1 MAAQADDSSA
11 EEAVT
16 LQVLLGAL
24 CLVAGA
30 STASVF
36 LRTIEGSTAA
46 AVVAFAEDPLALRTR
61 HFPEVYTLAS
71 SHHLFRFSLLL
82 TEICV
87 PLLLALSQYIL
98 YFTTVHI
105 LLCATVCVICSL
117 VPLLTALLSAVTY
130 AGLHVAMF
138 CLQHRLLLRDL
149 MCTCT

>member
-1 MAAQADDSSA
+1 MAAQAGDSSA

-61 HFPEVYTLAS
+61 HFPEVYTPTF
-71 SHHLFRFSLLL
+71 SH
-82 TEICV
+82 C
-87 PLLLALSQYIL
+87 
-98 YFTTVHI
+98 
-105 LLCATVCVICSL
+105 
-117 VPLLTALLSAVTY
+117 
-130 AGLHVAMF
+130 MF
-138 CLQHRLLLRDL
+138 PH
-149 MCTCT
+149 